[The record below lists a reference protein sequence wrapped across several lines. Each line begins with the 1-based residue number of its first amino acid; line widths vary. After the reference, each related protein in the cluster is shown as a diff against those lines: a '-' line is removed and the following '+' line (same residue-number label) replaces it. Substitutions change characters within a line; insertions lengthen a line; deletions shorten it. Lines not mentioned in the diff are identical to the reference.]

1 MKTDWQALSKKLGV
15 LKDDNSESYAGINSS
30 QALEDIL
37 GDEWIRDALETFIA
51 GKPGNEL
58 AIKTIRFIGSERAAK
73 MAYEIYTTNKN
84 THEQRARLAIWAMN
98 DIRMT
103 VCMDYVE
110 EFLQDKRYRNQA
122 VWLLKDL
129 VFDTC
134 LAFDEN
140 RLYKIFDSIT
150 DEEHAAMIGNLRT
163 HTINEFKF
171 NKVINGK

>member
-37 GDEWIRDALETFIA
+37 GDEWIRDTLQTFID
-51 GKPGNEL
+51 GRPGNEL
-58 AIKTIRFIGSERAAK
+58 AIKTIRFIGSQKAAV
-73 MAYEIYTTNKN
+73 MAYEIFKTNKD
-84 THEQRARLAIWAMN
+84 TGEQKARLAIWAMN
-98 DIRMT
+98 DIRMPI
-103 VCMDYVE
+103 CMDYVE

-134 LAFDEN
+134 LLFDEQ
-140 RLYKIFDSIT
+140 RLYKVFDSIT
-150 DEEHAAMIGNLRT
+150 EEEHAEMINNLRV
-163 HTINEFKF
+163 HTVNEFKT
-171 NKVINGK
+171 